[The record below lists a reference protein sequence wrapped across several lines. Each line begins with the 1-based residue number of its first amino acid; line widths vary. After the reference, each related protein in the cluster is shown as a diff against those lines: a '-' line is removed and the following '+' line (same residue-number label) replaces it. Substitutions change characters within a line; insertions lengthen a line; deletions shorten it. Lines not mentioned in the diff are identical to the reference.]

1 MNTASKSLFHTLR
14 NNCAAEW
21 QQYVEHPFVAGMADG
36 TLPEAAFRYYLE
48 QDYLFLIH
56 FARAYGLAAF
66 KAETLEDIRG
76 AAAGLSAIID
86 TEMALHVDF
95 CASWGLTEAE
105 MAAVPEAPETMAYT
119 RYVLEKGL
127 QGDLLDLHVAL
138 APCMLGYGEI
148 GHALAHNPNTKIA
161 GNPYVP
167 WIEMYASK
175 DYQDV
180 AAEERATLDRLMK
193 ERGGPGRMAS
203 LTKTFAEATRLEA
216 AFWDMGLRA
225 AAS

>member
-1 MNTASKSLFHTLR
+1 MNAATKSLFHTLR
-14 NNCAAEW
+14 DSCTKDW
-21 QQYVEHPFVAGMADG
+21 QRYVDHPFVAGIADG
-36 TLPEAAFRYYLE
+36 TLPEPAFRFYLE

-56 FARAYGLAAF
+56 FARAYALAAY
-66 KAETLEDIRG
+66 KAETLADIRD

-86 TEMALHVDF
+86 TEMDLHVEF
-95 CASWGLTEAE
+95 CASWGLTEAQ

-119 RYVLEKGL
+119 RYVLEKGV

-148 GHALAHNPNTKIA
+148 GHALAHNPDTKIA

-167 WIEMYASK
+167 WIEMYASA

-180 AAEERATLDRLMK
+180 ATAERATLDRLMK

-216 AFWDMGLRA
+216 AFWDMGMRA
-225 AAS
+225 AG

>member
-1 MNTASKSLFHTLR
+1 MSTSSKSLFHTLR
-14 NNCAAEW
+14 NACVDDW
-21 QQYVEHPFVAGMADG
+21 QKYIEHPFVKGMADG
-36 TLPEAAFRYYLE
+36 TLPEPAFRYYLE
-48 QDYLFLIH
+48 QDYLFLVH

-66 KAETLEDIRG
+66 KADTLEDIRD

-86 TEMALHVDF
+86 TEMALHVEF
-95 CASWGLTEAE
+95 CGGWGLTESQ

-148 GHALAHNPNTKIA
+148 GHALAHNPKTKIA

-167 WIEMYASK
+167 WIEMYAST

-180 AAEERATLDRLMK
+180 AAQERKTLDRLMK
-193 ERGGPGRMAS
+193 ERGGPGRIKS

-216 AFWDMGLRA
+216 SFWDMGLRA
-225 AAS
+225 AV

>member
-1 MNTASKSLFHTLR
+1 MNAATKSLFHTLR
-14 NNCAAEW
+14 DSCANDW
-21 QQYVEHPFVAGMADG
+21 QRYVAHPFVAGMADG
-36 TLPEAAFRYYLE
+36 TLPEPAFRYYLE

-56 FARAYGLAAF
+56 FARAYGLAAY

-76 AAAGLSAIID
+76 AAAGLSAIVD
-86 TEMALHVDF
+86 TEMALHVEF
-95 CASWGLTEAE
+95 CAGWGLTEAE

-148 GHALAHNPNTKIA
+148 GHALAHHPDTKIA

-180 AAEERATLDRLMK
+180 AAEERATLDRLMA

-216 AFWDMGLRA
+216 AFWDMGMRA
-225 AAS
+225 AE